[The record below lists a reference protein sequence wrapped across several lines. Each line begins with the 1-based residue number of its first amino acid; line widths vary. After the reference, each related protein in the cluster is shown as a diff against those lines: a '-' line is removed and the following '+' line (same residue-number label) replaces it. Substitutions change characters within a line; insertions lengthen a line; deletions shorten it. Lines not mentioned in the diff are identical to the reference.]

1 MSEIIRIAVDGPGGA
16 GKSTIAKLVAKKLG
30 IEYIDTGAMY
40 RAIGYKAS
48 VKGID
53 PSNLSA
59 MEDMLSD
66 TTIDFVGG
74 SIILDG
80 ENVDGA
86 IRTPEMSMMASK
98 VSQLAPVRAKL
109 VAFQRQMAAAK
120 SVIMDGRDIG
130 TNVMPDAEYKFFM
143 TASAEE
149 RADRRYK
156 ELVQKG
162 IDADYDEVL
171 KDIEKRDYEDTHR
184 ELDPLK
190 PAEDAIILDTT
201 GIGIDEVVERIL
213 GEVK

>member
-1 MSEIIRIAVDGPGGA
+1 
-16 GKSTIAKLVAKKLG
+16 
-30 IEYIDTGAMY
+30 MY
-40 RAIGYKAS
+40 RAIGYKTS

-109 VAFQRQMAAAK
+109 VASQRQMAAAK

>member
-1 MSEIIRIAVDGPGGA
+1 
-16 GKSTIAKLVAKKLG
+16 
-30 IEYIDTGAMY
+30 
-40 RAIGYKAS
+40 
-48 VKGID
+48 
-53 PSNLSA
+53 
-59 MEDMLSD
+59 
-66 TTIDFVGG
+66 
-74 SIILDG
+74 
-80 ENVDGA
+80 
-86 IRTPEMSMMASK
+86 
-98 VSQLAPVRAKL
+98 
-109 VAFQRQMAAAK
+109 
-120 SVIMDGRDIG
+120 
-130 TNVMPDAEYKFFM
+130 MPDAEYKFFM